1 MLVRNQAQQTK
12 TTDARCSY
20 QGLMGGN
27 YELLSISASA
37 ANLRERVTLAGIER
51 GPHERASLGHG
62 PHSFSVIL
70 FLIFFQLL
78 SRRGDGC
85 CHFLHFLRHFLRLCR
100 S

>member
-20 QGLMGGN
+20 QGGRN

-62 PHSFSVIL
+62 PHSFSLIL
-70 FLIFFQLL
+70 FLIFFELL
-78 SRRGDGC
+78 SCGGDGC

>member
-1 MLVRNQAQQTK
+1 MLVRSQAQQTK

-51 GPHERASLGHG
+51 GAHERASLGHG
-62 PHSFSVIL
+62 WPPL
-70 FLIFFQLL
+70 
-78 SRRGDGC
+78 
-85 CHFLHFLRHFLRLCR
+85 FLRHLVPYLFL
-100 S
+100 SSSPVEEMAVVTFYTFYVTF